1 MRRQDVMMIVALLV
15 ISSVLAI
22 LITVGEFIG

>member
-1 MRRQDVMMIVALLV
+1 MLRQDVMMIVALLV
-15 ISSVLAI
+15 ISSALAI